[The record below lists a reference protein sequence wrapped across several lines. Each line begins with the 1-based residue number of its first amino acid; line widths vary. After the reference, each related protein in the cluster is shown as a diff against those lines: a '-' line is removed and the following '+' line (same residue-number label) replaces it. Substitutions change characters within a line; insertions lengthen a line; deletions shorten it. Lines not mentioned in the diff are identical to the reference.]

1 MFWKKHTEPAEG
13 PTSSAPEEE
22 QGGATKKR
30 RWRKVAIVLVVVVAA
45 GAAGSWSYAKSRR
58 SAAQAEPEL
67 PATTTL
73 QTLSF
78 DQRVTAD
85 GTTEAADPY
94 SIYIELSQEVDEVF
108 VEVGD
113 YVEEGQLLVTYDID
127 DQRQELE
134 DQLQQA
140 QVNLENAQLSLE
152 EMARPAEGTELL
164 DLQSAVLSAQETLK
178 QAQQAQQTGAK
189 DLAELEKN
197 LPYYAQLLENGAIS
211 QSEYDSYEDEY
222 ETLQQ
227 DQEEAQSQ
235 IESAQLS
242 LERAELNLSYGQ
254 DPLSDPSVQTEYQ
267 RQQNSILTYQ
277 RNIASIQE
285 DLGKLTEATYSPTS
299 GTVITCNAEEG
310 QMLTDATVM
319 MEVAD
324 LTNLDVSAYV
334 SEYDIA
340 DVEVGQAVELTTDGI
355 EDKVYHG
362 TVTKI
367 EPVAESQ
374 GTITGS
380 ETVVPIVVHLED
392 PDDLIKPGFSF
403 DMEIIVMEADQ
414 VPALP
419 LSAVTKERDSSQYS
433 VFVVGNDG
441 VLEKRAIEV
450 GEANDA
456 YIEVL
461 SGLSAEETVVEVALD
476 DMQDG
481 QNLSDYASVAPAAST
496 DNTSESSVLDSV
508 TGGMGG
514 GGMGGGPMGGPR

>member
-189 DLAELEKN
+189 DLAE
-197 LPYYAQLLENGAIS
+197 
-211 QSEYDSYEDEY
+211 
-222 ETLQQ
+222 
-227 DQEEAQSQ
+227 
-235 IESAQLS
+235 
-242 LERAELNLSYGQ
+242 
-254 DPLSDPSVQTEYQ
+254 
-267 RQQNSILTYQ
+267 
-277 RNIASIQE
+277 
-285 DLGKLTEATYSPTS
+285 
-299 GTVITCNAEEG
+299 
-310 QMLTDATVM
+310 
-319 MEVAD
+319 
-324 LTNLDVSAYV
+324 
-334 SEYDIA
+334 
-340 DVEVGQAVELTTDGI
+340 
-355 EDKVYHG
+355 
-362 TVTKI
+362 
-367 EPVAESQ
+367 
-374 GTITGS
+374 
-380 ETVVPIVVHLED
+380 
-392 PDDLIKPGFSF
+392 
-403 DMEIIVMEADQ
+403 
-414 VPALP
+414 
-419 LSAVTKERDSSQYS
+419 
-433 VFVVGNDG
+433 
-441 VLEKRAIEV
+441 
-450 GEANDA
+450 
-456 YIEVL
+456 
-461 SGLSAEETVVEVALD
+461 
-476 DMQDG
+476 
-481 QNLSDYASVAPAAST
+481 
-496 DNTSESSVLDSV
+496 
-508 TGGMGG
+508 
-514 GGMGGGPMGGPR
+514 